1 VEEMNTFFN
10 DIKYAFRQLRK
21 KPGFTIV
28 AVLILALGIGANT
41 ALFSIIYNILLSP
54 LRLPDSERLMMIE
67 PQWKDGSLN
76 GSSSGPDYLDWRDR
90 NTCFEG
96 LTALS
101 MGNMNL
107 TKAGDALTVKGFEV
121 TPNFFEVVNDDMAL
135 GRGFRENEDL
145 TGNDEVVVLSYALW
159 RDRYGC
165 DPNILNQQ
173 VDIDKVPHTVIG
185 VAAAG
190 MTFLDDFTQMYV
202 PIPRQ
207 SLTYNR
213 SNHYLIVLGR
223 LKPKISIELAKA
235 QLSQIAR
242 QLAEEHPDTNRE
254 KGVYV
259 GSLHERLVSGIR
271 VAFYILYGAVTLLLL
286 TACTNISNL
295 LIAHASTRRREM
307 AIRQALGGHRWRLI
321 RQLLTESL
329 LLGLMGCII
338 GLLFAFFGLD
348 VLLLIT
354 PKLQETGTNI
364 PGFSEIEINS
374 SVFYFTLA
382 LSLIASLVFGIIPA
396 WQGSGFNLSHTLKET
411 GASQSRGPRRHRTL
425 GTLVV
430 AQVAM
435 ACVILA
441 GAGLLL
447 KSFTLLKLRDP
458 GFNPKGLL
466 AIHIERP
473 RSKNTAN
480 DMKPA
485 VFFQRATE
493 QLAALHGVESAGAIS
508 LRPLSSE
515 NNNTGVGVAGKEERV
530 GAETRR
536 VTQDYFHCLGIPILQ
551 GRFFS
556 LQDNSENQPV
566 VIVNQDLVRRLL
578 PDRDP
583 IGQQIDFW
591 GQPRTIVGVVGNV
604 TPNSLHTVVYRPFVY
619 VPHTQSEAYG
629 MTLFIR
635 TNRDPMQWAQAVRQV
650 IREIDDNQPILY
662 INKMT
667 QLAMASISLERF
679 CTILIAIMAGVALF
693 MALVGLYAVM
703 AFSINERRSEV
714 GIRMALGAEKINI
727 LMLVTRK
734 AFLLTITGLAIG
746 MVIALILSCTMS
758 SMLYSISTWDPATF
772 ILVPILLFI
781 IAMLACYI
789 PARKA
794 MKLDPMKVLR
804 YE

>member
-1 VEEMNTFFN
+1 MSTLIN
-10 DIKYAFRQLRK
+10 DIKYGLRMLAK
-21 KPGFTIV
+21 RPGFT
-28 AVLILALGIGANT
+28 ATAALIFALGIGANT
-41 ALFSIIYNILLSP
+41 ALFSIIHTILLSP
-54 LRLPDSERLMMIE
+54 LRLPESERLMMVE
-67 PQWKDGSLN
+67 PQWRDGTLN

-107 TKAGDALTVKGFEV
+107 TKAGDALTVKGFKV
-121 TPNFFEVVNDDMAL
+121 MPNFFAVVNDDMAL

-145 TGNDEVVVLSYALW
+145 AGNNEVVVLSYALW

-173 VDIDKVPHTVIG
+173 IDIDKVPHIVVG
-185 VAAAG
+185 VVAAG

-202 PIPRQ
+202 PIPRE
-207 SLTYNR
+207 SLTNNR

-223 LKPKISIELAKA
+223 LKPRISIAQAQA
-235 QLSQIAR
+235 QLSQIAQ

-254 KGVYV
+254 KGVYI

-307 AIRQALGGHRWRLI
+307 AIRQALGGHRWRLM

-329 LLGLMGCII
+329 LLGLIGCVL
-338 GLLFAFFGLD
+338 GLLFAVFGLN
-348 VLLLIT
+348 VLQLIA
-354 PKLQETGTNI
+354 PKLQETGTSV
-364 PGFSEIEINS
+364 PGFSEIGINS
-374 SVFYFTLA
+374 SVFCFTLV
-382 LSLIASLVFGIIPA
+382 LSLIASLVFGVIPA

-411 GASQSRGPRRHRTL
+411 GASLSSGPRRHRTL

-441 GAGLLL
+441 GAGLLI

-466 AIHIERP
+466 AIHIDRP

-493 QLAALHGVESAGAIS
+493 QLAALPGVESAGAIS

-515 NNNTGVGVAGKEERV
+515 NNNTGVGVVGKEERV
-530 GAETRR
+530 GAETRK
-536 VTQDYFHCLGIPILQ
+536 VTQDYFHCLGIPIFQ
-551 GRFFS
+551 GRFFT
-556 LQDNSENQPV
+556 LQDNTENQPV

-578 PDRDP
+578 PDRNP
-583 IGQQIDFW
+583 IGQKIDFW

-604 TPNSLHTVVYRPFVY
+604 TPNSLHTIGYRPFVY
-619 VPHTQSEAYG
+619 LPHTQNEAYE
-629 MTLFIR
+629 MTMFIR
-635 TNRDPMQWAQAVRQV
+635 TNGDPMQWAQSARQV
-650 IREIDDNQPILY
+650 IKDIDDNQPILY

-679 CTILIAIMAGVALF
+679 CTILITAMAGVALF

-714 GIRMALGAEKINI
+714 GIRMALGAEKIDI
-727 LMLVTRK
+727 LMLVTKK
-734 AFLLTITGLAIG
+734 AFMLTIIGLAIG
-746 MVIALILSCTMS
+746 LVIALIVSRTMS
-758 SMLYSISTWDPATF
+758 SMLYRISTWDPSTF

-781 IAMLACYI
+781 VAMMACYV

-794 MKLDPMKVLR
+794 MKLDPMRVLR